1 MKTEGVDLVFK
12 KGSVE
17 KIAETAATVNEKTEN
32 IGARRLHTIMEKMLE
47 ELSFDAPE
55 LKGQTVVIDASF
67 VSEKLDD
74 LIQDEDLSR
83 YIL

>member
-1 MKTEGVDLVFK
+1 
-12 KGSVE
+12 
-17 KIAETAATVNEKTEN
+17 
-32 IGARRLHTIMEKMLE
+32 MEKMLE

-55 LKGQTVVIDASF
+55 LNGQTVVIDASF

-83 YIL
+83 FIL

>member
-1 MKTEGVDLVFK
+1 
-12 KGSVE
+12 VE

-55 LKGQTVVIDASF
+55 LSGQTVVIDAPF

-83 YIL
+83 FIL